1 MPMKI
6 KLCTLFFILVLS
18 VTLIGVVRRTE
29 ATLGG
34 SVNSVATDRRMMTA
48 VRGTTTVHNGYTV
61 HEFETS
67 STTVREYV
75 SAKGIV
81 FGLSWKGLMEPD
93 LTQLLGSYA
102 SDYLNAL
109 ARSAR
114 RHGSRQLQIKTR
126 AVVVEKWGHMRSLQG
141 RAYTPDLIPPG
152 VSIDEIR

>member
-1 MPMKI
+1 MKRR
-6 KLCTLFFILVLS
+6 LYALFLVLGLS
-18 VTLIGVVRRTE
+18 VALLGVVRRTE

-48 VRGTTTVHNGYTV
+48 VQGTTTVHNSYTV

-109 ARSAR
+109 AKSAR
-114 RHGSRQLQIKTR
+114 RHGSRQLQVKTR
-126 AVVVEKWGHMRSLQG
+126 TVVVEKWGHMRSLQG
-141 RAYTPDLIPPG
+141 RAYAPDLIPSG